1 MCYEFFQGIFYFLAI
16 FVVNSKVRRLLKN
29 TSASK
34 MKFSVEDFCRIS
46 AGFLQKL
53 RIWSHILKK
62 PLMENFIFCAV
73 ISLQ

>member
-34 MKFSVEDFCRIS
+34 MKFSAEDFCRIS
-46 AGFLQKL
+46 AKAADLVTYTEETLNGKLHFLC
-53 RIWSHILKK
+53 SD
-62 PLMENFIFCAV
+62 
-73 ISLQ
+73 